1 MTPEIRQQCKIK
13 KTRKVGKRLSLKAF
27 TSVTSLSQPSQFSF
41 CPFANLFALTS
52 FISVPLVILFEVHR
66 PHLKDNINLALI
78 LKDFVVVN
86 VCVLLFYA
94 RNSHWE
100 CILSLPVLGCLL
112 CTPPSPVGVCHLLW
126 RGIFWGNIL
135 SVVAWFFRHFLG
147 EILQN
152 HFLKALYDPS
162 FYKT

>member
-1 MTPEIRQQCKIK
+1 M
-13 KTRKVGKRLSLKAF
+13 
-27 TSVTSLSQPSQFSF
+27 
-41 CPFANLFALTS
+41 
-52 FISVPLVILFEVHR
+52 
-66 PHLKDNINLALI
+66 
-78 LKDFVVVN
+78 
-86 VCVLLFYA
+86 
-94 RNSHWE
+94 
-100 CILSLPVLGCLL
+100 

-162 FYKT
+162 FYKEKSDWGIQLHLKMLQCIIIMLYYLLATCRTLLSASLNSQFWRFMWITKQFWRLIWIDKTLTANSKYSIELLTTKVLPDVYWMISNCHFC